1 MKVTLITVCFNA
13 ADVIAASMDSV
24 FAQTHSDIEVIVIDG
39 ASTDGTVDILKRYS
53 KPGKRLQGL
62 PTQEGTLQERDTAGS
77 LSGDPAE
84 VSGAGEEAAG
94 SLSGDPAEVAGAG
107 EEAAGSLAGDPAEVN
122 EVSGTVLSRGIDV
135 LVSEPDKG
143 IYDAMNK
150 GLARATGEVIG
161 FVNAGDLLMTP
172 DTIAHVVAA
181 FQRSHADAVYGDIIM
196 VDEHDIHKVH
206 RTWLSGT
213 YHRENFRKG
222 WMPPH
227 VGTFI
232 KKSVYDRFGHFN
244 TDLRIGADYE
254 ILLRFLYKH
263 RIPTVHLRE
272 VLVRFRLGGM
282 SNGSVKHILKANREV
297 RASWGL
303 NGLQAPPLLVT
314 RKLWS
319 KVLQFFH

>member
-1 MKVTLITVCFNA
+1 MKVSLITVCRNVA
-13 ADVIAASMDSV
+13 PVIRETLDSILS
-24 FAQTHSDIEVIVIDG
+24 QTHPEIELIVIDG
-39 ASTDGTVDILKRYS
+39 ASTDGTVEILREYVKA
-53 KPGKRLQGL
+53 PQVI
-62 PTQEGTLQERDTAGS
+62 PTQEAPLRAKG
-77 LSGDPAE
+77 
-84 VSGAGEEAAG
+84 AAG
-94 SLSGDPAEVAGAG
+94 SVAGGPMPIGPAGGADPANV
-107 EEAAGSLAGDPAEVN
+107 LDPSRAE
-122 EVSGTVLSRGIDV
+122 SRGGRGIDI

-172 DTIAHVVAA
+172 QSIAQVVAA

-196 VDEHDIHKVH
+196 VDEKDIYRVH

-213 YHRENFRKG
+213 YHRANFRKG

-232 KKSVYDRFGHFN
+232 RKSVYDRFGHFN
-244 TDLRIGADYE
+244 TTLRIGADYE

-263 RIPTVHLRE
+263 QVPTVHLRE

-282 SNGSVKHILKANREV
+282 SNGSIKHILKANREV
-297 RASWGL
+297 RASWGI

-319 KVLQFFH
+319 KVMQFFH

>member
-1 MKVTLITVCFNA
+1 MKVSLITVCRNVA
-13 ADVIAASMDSV
+13 PVIAETIDSV
-24 FAQTHSDIEVIVIDG
+24 LAQTHADIELIVIDG
-39 ASTDGTVDILKRYS
+39 ASTDGTVEVLERYR
-53 KPGKRLQGL
+53 KPPQGL
-62 PTQEGTLQERDTAGS
+62 PRNEGTLRNPQAEGS
-77 LSGDPAE
+77 P
-84 VSGAGEEAAG
+84 
-94 SLSGDPAEVAGAG
+94 
-107 EEAAGSLAGDPAEVN
+107 AGDPAEV
-122 EVSGTVLSRGIDV
+122 RGISV

-150 GLARATGEVIG
+150 GLRLATGDVIG

-172 DTIAHVVAA
+172 TVIADVVSA
-181 FQRSHADAVYGDIIM
+181 FQRAHVDAVYGDIIM
-196 VDEHDIHKVH
+196 VDEHDIYKVH

-232 KKSVYDRFGHFN
+232 KKSVYDLHGLFN

-263 RIPTVHLRE
+263 QVKTVHMRE

-282 SNGSVKHILKANREV
+282 SNGNVKQILRANREV
-297 RASWGL
+297 RASWKL

-319 KVLQFFH
+319 KVMQFFH

>member
-1 MKVTLITVCFNA
+1 MKVTLITVCRNVA
-13 ADVIAASMDSV
+13 PVISETLDSV
-24 FAQTHSDIEVIVIDG
+24 LGQTHQDIELIVIDG
-39 ASTDGTVDILKRYS
+39 ASADGTVEILERY
-53 KPGKRLQGL
+53 R
-62 PTQEGTLQERDTAGS
+62 
-77 LSGDPAE
+77 
-84 VSGAGEEAAG
+84 AA
-94 SLSGDPAEVAGAG
+94 PRK
-107 EEAAGSLAGDPAEVN
+107 
-122 EVSGTVLSRGIDV
+122 RGIDN

-150 GLARATGEVIG
+150 GLARATGDVIG

-172 DTIAHVVAA
+172 ETIAHIVEA
-181 FQRSHADAVYGDIIM
+181 FQRSNADAVYGDIIM
-196 VDEHDIHKVH
+196 VDEKDIFRVH

-232 KKSVYDRFGHFN
+232 RKSVYDRFGHFN

-263 RIPTVHLRE
+263 QIPTIHLRE

-282 SNGSVKHILKANREV
+282 SNGNLKQILRANREV
-297 RASWGL
+297 RRSWGL
-303 NGLQAPPLLVT
+303 NGLKAPPLLVT

-319 KVLQFFH
+319 KVMQFFH

>member
-1 MKVTLITVCFNA
+1 MKVSLITVCRNVA
-13 ADVIAASMDSV
+13 PVIAETLDSV
-24 FAQTHSDIEVIVIDG
+24 LAQTHPDIELIVIDG
-39 ASTDGTVDILKRYS
+39 ASSDGTLEILGRYRS
-53 KPGKRLQGL
+53 ASGK
-62 PTQEGTLQERDTAGS
+62 
-77 LSGDPAE
+77 
-84 VSGAGEEAAG
+84 
-94 SLSGDPAEVAGAG
+94 
-107 EEAAGSLAGDPAEVN
+107 
-122 EVSGTVLSRGIDV
+122 RGIDI

-172 DTIAHVVAA
+172 ETIAQVVAA

-196 VDEHDIHKVH
+196 VDEKDIHKVH

-232 KKSVYDRFGHFN
+232 RKSVYDRFGRFN

-263 RIPTVHLRE
+263 QIPTVHLRE

-282 SNGSVKHILKANREV
+282 SNGNLKLIMRANREV
-297 RASWGL
+297 RRSWGL

-319 KVLQFFH
+319 KVMQFFH

>member
-1 MKVTLITVCFNA
+1 MKVSLITVCRNVA
-13 ADVIAASMDSV
+13 PVITETLDGV
-24 FAQTHSDIEVIVIDG
+24 LAQTHPDIELIVIDG
-39 ASTDGTVDILKRYS
+39 ASTDGTVEIL
-53 KPGKRLQGL
+53 
-62 PTQEGTLQERDTAGS
+62 RDYAS
-77 LSGDPAE
+77 PDRSRR
-84 VSGAGEEAAG
+84 
-94 SLSGDPAEVAGAG
+94 VA
-107 EEAAGSLAGDPAEVN
+107 
-122 EVSGTVLSRGIDV
+122 V

-150 GLARATGEVIG
+150 GLRLATGDVIG

-172 DTIAHVVAA
+172 TVIADVVSA
-181 FQRSHADAVYGDIIM
+181 FQRAHVDAVYGDIIM
-196 VDEHDIHKVH
+196 VDEHDIYKVH

-213 YHRENFRKG
+213 YHRENFRRG

-232 KKSVYDRFGHFN
+232 KKSVYDQHGFFN

-254 ILLRFLYKH
+254 ILLRFMYKH
-263 RIPTVHLRE
+263 QIKTVHMRE

-282 SNGSVKHILKANREV
+282 SNGNVRQILQANREV
-297 RASWGL
+297 RASWKL

-319 KVLQFFH
+319 KVMQFFH

>member
-1 MKVTLITVCFNA
+1 MKVTLITVCRNVA
-13 ADVIAASMDSV
+13 PVIAETLDSILS
-24 FAQTHSDIEVIVIDG
+24 QTHPDIELIVIDG
-39 ASTDGTVDILKRYS
+39 ASTDWTVEILESYLDRNRNGRGM
-53 KPGKRLQGL
+53 KPPQGL
-62 PTQEGTLQERDTAGS
+62 PKGTLREPGATGS

-84 VSGAGEEAAG
+84 VCS
-94 SLSGDPAEVAGAG
+94 
-107 EEAAGSLAGDPAEVN
+107 
-122 EVSGTVLSRGIDV
+122 GIDV

-150 GLARATGEVIG
+150 GLRLATGDVIG

-172 DTIAHVVAA
+172 EVIAHVVKA
-181 FQRSHADAVYGDIIM
+181 FERAHVDAVYGDIIM
-196 VDEHDIHKVH
+196 VDENDVFKVH

-232 KKSVYDRFGHFN
+232 RKTVYDRFGLFN

-263 RIPTVHLRE
+263 KVPTIHLRE

-282 SNGSVKHILKANREV
+282 SNGNVKQILRANREV
-297 RASWGL
+297 RSSWKL

-319 KVLQFFH
+319 KVMQFFH

>member
-1 MKVTLITVCFNA
+1 MKVTLITVCRNVA
-13 ADVIAASMDSV
+13 PVIAETLDSV
-24 FAQTHSDIEVIVIDG
+24 LAQSHADIELIVIDG
-39 ASTDGTVDILKRYS
+39 ASSDGTVGVLERYR
-53 KPGKRLQGL
+53 KPAQGL
-62 PTQEGTLQERDTAGS
+62 PRNEGTLRTETTGS
-77 LSGDPAE
+77 RGGDPAE
-84 VSGAGEEAAG
+84 VSGR
-94 SLSGDPAEVAGAG
+94 
-107 EEAAGSLAGDPAEVN
+107 
-122 EVSGTVLSRGIDV
+122 RGIDI

-150 GLARATGEVIG
+150 GLARATGDIIG
-161 FVNAGDLLMTP
+161 FVNAGDLLMTN
-172 DTIAHVVAA
+172 DTVAQVVDA
-181 FQRSHADAVYGDIIM
+181 FRRSHADAVYGDIIM
-196 VDEHDIHKVH
+196 VDEQDIFKVH

-232 KKSVYDRFGHFN
+232 RKSAYDRFGHFN

-263 RIPTVHLRE
+263 EIPAVHLRE

-282 SNGSVKHILKANREV
+282 SNGNVKQILQANREV
-297 RASWGL
+297 RRSWKL

-319 KVLQFFH
+319 KVMQFFH

>member
-1 MKVTLITVCFNA
+1 VIRETL
-13 ADVIAASMDSV
+13 DSIL
-24 FAQTHSDIEVIVIDG
+24 AQTHVDIELIVIDG
-39 ASTDGTVDILKRYS
+39 ASTDGTVEIL
-53 KPGKRLQGL
+53 
-62 PTQEGTLQERDTAGS
+62 EGYRS
-77 LSGDPAE
+77 SPAE
-84 VSGAGEEAAG
+84 
-94 SLSGDPAEVAGAG
+94 
-107 EEAAGSLAGDPAEVN
+107 
-122 EVSGTVLSRGIDV
+122 RGITT

-150 GLARATGEVIG
+150 GLALATGEIIG

-172 DTIAHVVAA
+172 NVIAQVVSA
-181 FQRSHADAVYGDIIM
+181 FQRGLPAEGMAHVDAVYGDIIM
-196 VDEHDIHKVH
+196 VDERDIYKVH
-206 RTWLSGT
+206 RTWISGT
-213 YHRENFRKG
+213 YHRENFRRG

-232 KKSVYDRFGHFN
+232 RKSVYDRFGHFN

-263 RIPTVHLRE
+263 QVRTVHMRE

-282 SNGSVKHILKANREV
+282 SNGSVRHILNANREV

-319 KVLQFFH
+319 KVMQFFH

>member
-1 MKVTLITVCFNA
+1 MKVTLITVCWNVA
-13 ADVIAASMDSV
+13 PVIAESLDSV
-24 FAQTHSDIEVIVIDG
+24 LAQTHADIELIVIDG
-39 ASTDGTVDILKRYS
+39 ASTDGTVEILRQYT
-53 KPGKRLQGL
+53 L
-62 PTQEGTLQERDTAGS
+62 PERSRRAGS
-77 LSGDPAE
+77 SDK
-84 VSGAGEEAAG
+84 
-94 SLSGDPAEVAGAG
+94 
-107 EEAAGSLAGDPAEVN
+107 
-122 EVSGTVLSRGIDV
+122 RGIDI

-150 GLARATGEVIG
+150 GLALATGEIIG

-172 DTIAHVVAA
+172 TVIAEVVNA
-181 FQRSHADAVYGDIIM
+181 FERSHADAVYGDIIM
-196 VDEHDIHKVH
+196 VDEQDIYKVH

-213 YHRENFRKG
+213 YHRENFRRG

-232 KKSVYDRFGHFN
+232 RKSVYERFGHFN
-244 TDLRIGADYE
+244 TALRIGADYE

-263 RIPTVHLRE
+263 QVPTVHLRE

-282 SNGSVKHILKANREV
+282 SNGSVTHILKANREV
-297 RASWGL
+297 RRSWGI

-319 KVLQFFH
+319 KVMQFFQ

>member
-1 MKVTLITVCFNA
+1 MKVSLITVCRNVA
-13 ADVIAASMDSV
+13 PVIAETLDSIL
-24 FAQTHSDIEVIVIDG
+24 AQSHPDIELIVIDG
-39 ASTDGTVDILKRYS
+39 ASTDGTVEILRDYA
-53 KPGKRLQGL
+53 RLDRVHRVH
-62 PTQEGTLQERDTAGS
+62 PTPTPQTSAGS
-77 LSGDPAE
+77 TEGDPA
-84 VSGAGEEAAG
+84 GKA
-94 SLSGDPAEVAGAG
+94 
-107 EEAAGSLAGDPAEVN
+107 
-122 EVSGTVLSRGIDV
+122 RGISV

-150 GLARATGEVIG
+150 GLRLATGDIIG

-172 DTIAHVVAA
+172 EVIAKVVSA
-181 FQRSHADAVYGDIIM
+181 FQRSHAEAVYGDIIM

-232 KKSVYDRFGHFN
+232 KKSAYDRFGLFN

-254 ILLRFLYKH
+254 ILLRFMYKH
-263 RIPTVHLRE
+263 MIKTLHIRE

-282 SNGSVKHILKANREV
+282 SNGNLKQIMRANREV
-297 RASWGL
+297 HSSWKL
-303 NGLQAPPLLVT
+303 NGLQAPPLLIT

-319 KVLQFFH
+319 KVMQFFH

>member
-1 MKVTLITVCFNA
+1 MKVSLITVCRNVA
-13 ADVIAASMDSV
+13 PVIAETLDSV
-24 FAQTHSDIEVIVIDG
+24 LAQTHPDIELIVIDG
-39 ASTDGTVDILKRYS
+39 ASTDGTVEILRDYARSEQLKGVDR
-53 KPGKRLQGL
+53 GL
-62 PTQEGTLQERDTAGS
+62 PEGARARR
-77 LSGDPAE
+77 
-84 VSGAGEEAAG
+84 V
-94 SLSGDPAEVAGAG
+94 
-107 EEAAGSLAGDPAEVN
+107 
-122 EVSGTVLSRGIDV
+122 DV
-135 LVSEPDKG
+135 LVSETDKG

-150 GLARATGEVIG
+150 GLRLATGDVIG

-172 DTIAHVVAA
+172 TVIADVVSA
-181 FQRSHADAVYGDIIM
+181 FQRAHVDAVYGDIIM

-213 YHRENFRKG
+213 YHRENFRRG

-232 KKSVYDRFGHFN
+232 KKSVYDQHGHFN

-254 ILLRFLYKH
+254 ILLRFMYKH
-263 RIPTVHLRE
+263 MIKTLHIRE

-282 SNGSVKHILKANREV
+282 SNGNVRRILQANREV
-297 RASWGL
+297 RASWKL

-319 KVLQFFH
+319 KVMQFFH

>member
-1 MKVTLITVCFNA
+1 MKASLITVCRNVA
-13 ADVIAASMDSV
+13 PVIAETLDSV
-24 FAQTHSDIEVIVIDG
+24 LAQSHPDIELIVIDG
-39 ASTDGTVDILKRYS
+39 ASTDGTVEILERYR
-53 KPGKRLQGL
+53 KPSQGL
-62 PTQEGTLQERDTAGS
+62 PTKEGTLRENNG
-77 LSGDPAE
+77 
-84 VSGAGEEAAG
+84 
-94 SLSGDPAEVAGAG
+94 
-107 EEAAGSLAGDPAEVN
+107 AAGSLAGDPA
-122 EVSGTVLSRGIDV
+122 TAHGIDI
-135 LVSEPDKG
+135 LVSEADKG

-150 GLARATGEVIG
+150 GLARATGDIIG
-161 FVNAGDLLMTP
+161 FVNAGDLLMTK
-172 DTIAHVVAA
+172 DTISQVVAA

-196 VDEHDIHKVH
+196 VDEKDIYRVH

-232 KKSVYDRFGHFN
+232 RKSVYDRFGHFN

-263 RIPTVHLRE
+263 QVPTIHIRE

-282 SNGSVKHILKANREV
+282 SNGNLKLILRANLEV
-297 RASWGL
+297 RRSWGL
-303 NGLQAPPLLVT
+303 NGLKAPPLLVT

-319 KVLQFFH
+319 KVMQFFH

>member
-1 MKVTLITVCFNA
+1 MKVSLITVCRNA
-13 ADVIAASMDSV
+13 APVIAGSV
-24 FAQTHSDIEVIVIDG
+24 ESVLAQTHPDIEYIIIDG
-39 ASTDGTVDILKRYS
+39 ASTDGTRQL
-53 KPGKRLQGL
+53 L
-62 PTQEGTLQERDTAGS
+62 EGYRHAI
-77 LSGDPAE
+77 AHF
-84 VSGAGEEAAG
+84 
-94 SLSGDPAEVAGAG
+94 
-107 EEAAGSLAGDPAEVN
+107 
-122 EVSGTVLSRGIDV
+122 
-135 LVSEPDKG
+135 VSEPDQG

-150 GLARATGEVIG
+150 GLRAATGEVIG

-172 DTIAHVVAA
+172 ETIAHVVDA
-181 FQRSHADAVYGDIIM
+181 FQRSHAEAVYGDIIM

-213 YHRENFRKG
+213 YHRENFRRG

-232 KKSVYDRFGHFN
+232 RKSAYDRYGHFN

-254 ILLRFLYKH
+254 ILLRFLYRH
-263 RIPTVHLRE
+263 RIATVHLRE

-282 SNGSVKHILKANREV
+282 SNGSLRHILKANREV
-297 RASWGL
+297 RASWGI
-303 NGLQAPPLLVT
+303 NGLTAPPLLVT

>member
-1 MKVTLITVCFNA
+1 MIVTLITVCRNVA
-13 ADVIAASMDSV
+13 PVIAESLDSV
-24 FAQTHSDIEVIVIDG
+24 LAQSHADIELIVIDG
-39 ASTDGTVDILKRYS
+39 ASTDGTVEILERYR
-53 KPGKRLQGL
+53 KPPQGL
-62 PTQEGTLQERDTAGS
+62 PTKEGTLLDFG
-77 LSGDPAE
+77 
-84 VSGAGEEAAG
+84 
-94 SLSGDPAEVAGAG
+94 
-107 EEAAGSLAGDPAEVN
+107 AAGSLAGDPEAV
-122 EVSGTVLSRGIDV
+122 RGIDI

-150 GLARATGEVIG
+150 GLARATGDIIG
-161 FVNAGDLLMTP
+161 FVNAGDLLMTK
-172 DTIAHVVAA
+172 DTIAQVVAA

-196 VDEHDIHKVH
+196 VDEKDIFRVH

-263 RIPTVHLRE
+263 QVPTVHLRE

-282 SNGSVKHILKANREV
+282 SNGNVRQILQANREV
-297 RASWGL
+297 RRAWGL
-303 NGLQAPPLLVT
+303 NGLKAPPLLVT

-319 KVLQFFH
+319 KLMQFLH

>member
-1 MKVTLITVCFNA
+1 MKVTLITVCRNVA
-13 ADVIAASMDSV
+13 PVIRETLDSILT
-24 FAQTHSDIEVIVIDG
+24 QTHPDIELVVIDG
-39 ASTDGTVDILKRYS
+39 ASTDRTVEILREYA
-53 KPGKRLQGL
+53 KPAQGL
-62 PTQEGTLQERDTAGS
+62 PTQERTLRVTATS
-77 LSGDPAE
+77 
-84 VSGAGEEAAG
+84 
-94 SLSGDPAEVAGAG
+94 
-107 EEAAGSLAGDPAEVN
+107 GSLAGDPAEVS
-122 EVSGTVLSRGIDV
+122 EVSRHGITT

-150 GLARATGEVIG
+150 GLARATGEIIG

-172 DTIAHVVAA
+172 NVIAQVVSA
-181 FQRSHADAVYGDIIM
+181 FQRAHVDAVYGDIIM

-206 RTWLSGT
+206 RTWISGT
-213 YHRENFRKG
+213 YHRENFRRG

-232 KKSVYDRFGHFN
+232 RKSVYDRFGHFN

-263 RIPTVHLRE
+263 QVRTVHMRE

-282 SNGSVKHILKANREV
+282 SNGSVRHILNANREV

-319 KVLQFFH
+319 KVMQFFH

>member
-1 MKVTLITVCFNA
+1 MRISLITVCRNVA
-13 ADVIAASMDSV
+13 PVIAESLDGV
-24 FAQTHSDIEVIVIDG
+24 LAQSHADIELIVIDG
-39 ASTDGTVDILKRYS
+39 ASTDGTVEILERYRS
-53 KPGKRLQGL
+53 APGKR
-62 PTQEGTLQERDTAGS
+62 
-77 LSGDPAE
+77 
-84 VSGAGEEAAG
+84 
-94 SLSGDPAEVAGAG
+94 
-107 EEAAGSLAGDPAEVN
+107 
-122 EVSGTVLSRGIDV
+122 GIDI
-135 LVSEPDKG
+135 LVSEPDEG

-150 GLARATGEVIG
+150 GLARATGDIIG
-161 FVNAGDLLMTP
+161 FVNAGDLLMTK
-172 DTIAHVVAA
+172 DTIAQVVAA
-181 FQRSHADAVYGDIIM
+181 FQRSHAEAVFGDIIM
-196 VDEHDIHKVH
+196 VDEKDIYRVH

-263 RIPTVHLRE
+263 QVPTVHLRE

-282 SNGSVKHILKANREV
+282 SNGNVRQILQANREV
-297 RASWGL
+297 RRSWKL
-303 NGLQAPPLLVT
+303 NGLRAPPLLVT

-319 KVLQFFH
+319 KVMQFFH

>member
-1 MKVTLITVCFNA
+1 MKVSLITVCRNVA
-13 ADVIAASMDSV
+13 PVIAETLDGILG
-24 FAQTHSDIEVIVIDG
+24 QTHPDLEIIVVDG
-39 ASTDGTVDILKRYS
+39 ASTDGTVEILERYRP
-53 KPGKRLQGL
+53 K
-62 PTQEGTLQERDTAGS
+62 
-77 LSGDPAE
+77 LSA
-84 VSGAGEEAAG
+84 V
-94 SLSGDPAEVAGAG
+94 
-107 EEAAGSLAGDPAEVN
+107 
-122 EVSGTVLSRGIDV
+122 
-135 LVSEPDKG
+135 VSEPDSG

-150 GLARATGEVIG
+150 GLRLATGDVIG

-172 DTIAHVVAA
+172 ETIAHIVGA
-181 FQRSHADAVYGDIIM
+181 FMRSHADAVYGDIIM
-196 VDEHDIHKVH
+196 VDEKDIFRIH

-213 YHRENFRKG
+213 YHRGNFRKG

-232 KKSVYDRFGHFN
+232 RKSVYDRFGHFN

-263 RIPTVHLRE
+263 QIPTVHLRE

-282 SNGSVKHILKANREV
+282 SNGNLKQILRANREV
-297 RASWGL
+297 RRSWGL

-319 KVLQFFH
+319 KVMQFFH

>member
-1 MKVTLITVCFNA
+1 MSQPPAAMKVTLITVCRNVA
-13 ADVIAASMDSV
+13 PVIRETLDSILT
-24 FAQTHSDIEVIVIDG
+24 QTHPDIELVVIDG
-39 ASTDGTVDILKRYS
+39 ASTDGTVEILREYA
-53 KPGKRLQGL
+53 KPAQGL
-62 PTQEGTLQERDTAGS
+62 PTQEGTLRVTATS
-77 LSGDPAE
+77 
-84 VSGAGEEAAG
+84 
-94 SLSGDPAEVAGAG
+94 
-107 EEAAGSLAGDPAEVN
+107 GSLAGDPAEVS
-122 EVSGTVLSRGIDV
+122 EVSRHGITT

-150 GLARATGEVIG
+150 GLARATGEIIG

-172 DTIAHVVAA
+172 NVIAQVVSAFKRAHV
-181 FQRSHADAVYGDIIM
+181 DAVYGDIIM

-206 RTWLSGT
+206 RTWISGT
-213 YHRENFRKG
+213 YHRENFRRG

-232 KKSVYDRFGHFN
+232 RKSVYDRFGHFN

-263 RIPTVHLRE
+263 QVRTVHMRE

-282 SNGSVKHILKANREV
+282 SNGSVRHILRANREV
-297 RASWGL
+297 RRSWAL
-303 NGLQAPPLLVT
+303 NDLQAPPLLVT

-319 KVLQFFH
+319 KVMQFFH